1 VRAEDPIRSSA
12 LVHLY
17 RGELGRMTAYRARL
31 DTTTNWAVG
40 TTAAIV
46 SFTLSNPEAP
56 HFAFIVALVLNVLF
70 MWIEA
75 RRYRSYELV
84 RKRVRLM
91 ERGFYAQVLGGEV
104 DEGWDQELVES
115 LRRPVPPIDYLQAFS
130 VRLRRNYIWL
140 VVVIYLTWV
149 ARLGVDAARPGV
161 SASFFSVR
169 WMLIAGLVT
178 LIPLLYVIRHYR
190 PPEEG

>member
-1 VRAEDPIRSSA
+1 MLTEDPNANNA
-12 LVHLY
+12 LIHLY

-56 HFAFIVALVLNVLF
+56 HFAFVVALVLNVLF

-91 ERGFYAQVLGGEV
+91 ERGFYARVLGGQV
-104 DEGWDQELVES
+104 DEGWDEELVES
-115 LRRPVPPIDYLQAFS
+115 LRRPAPPIDYLQAFS

-149 ARLGVDAARPGV
+149 ARLRVDAARPDFE
-161 SASFFSVR
+161 SSFFSVR
-169 WMLIAGLVT
+169 WMLLAGLVT
-178 LIPLLYVIRHYR
+178 LIPLVYVIRHYR